1 MTTQPTSTLLKLV
14 RTVNAYTA
22 DDQEVVATVTYLV
35 NSGKVRLGGIF
46 AGAHINPSAPDT
58 IEYHLP
64 PKGTDQPVARPKRRP
79 AGPKTRPPRQ
89 LWG

>member
-14 RTVNAYTA
+14 RTVNSYTA
-22 DDQEVVATVTYLV
+22 NDQEVVATVTYLV

-46 AGAHINPSAPDT
+46 AGAHIDPSGTDT
-58 IEYHLP
+58 TEYHLP
-64 PKGTDQPVARPKRRP
+64 PNGTGQAVARPKRRP
-79 AGPKTRPPRQ
+79 PGPKTRPPYQ

>member
-22 DDQEVVATVTYLV
+22 DDQAVVATVTYLV

-46 AGAHINPSAPDT
+46 AGARIDPSADT
-58 IEYHLP
+58 IEYHLLP
-64 PKGTDQPVARPKRRP
+64 NGSDQPGARRKRQP
-79 AGPKTRPPRQ
+79 AGPKGPLLHQ

>member
-1 MTTQPTSTLLKLV
+1 MTTQPTSTLLKIV

-64 PKGTDQPVARPKRRP
+64 PKGTHQLGARRKRQPASPQGRLFH
-79 AGPKTRPPRQ
+79 Q